1 MKTLLYTLALI
12 AAPLATVTAV
22 AAPVEA
28 VDVQKVEAA
37 FAELEQL
44 QVKMVEILETAKD
57 KESADAAAEELFLII
72 GRVKELQY
80 DARQI
85 NRCDAAVMDKARK
98 PLMKSR
104 LAKLLDLV
112 YLAVKVGVYKIY
124 RRIATEDHTAVSYV
138 EVLPAY
144 DVIVFKPS
152 GAVNLVKRRGLFG
165 ESGQKIFRDN
175 RKGLSIPRL
184 IGGIELLGYLRL
196 CRHIIK
202 GSEGILVKISPSVLI
217 FLISENIRR
226 VSVMRRHRL
235 FKEVTVE
242 NTAENILPEEGLA
255 KETA

>member
-85 NRCDAAVMDKARK
+85 NHCDAATQQRLVKSLIQNALAIDARK
-98 PLMKSR
+98 KAVGKS
-104 LAKLLDLV
+104 LV
-112 YLAVKVGVYKIY
+112 QNGFY
-124 RRIATEDHTAVSYV
+124 
-138 EVLPAY
+138 
-144 DVIVFKPS
+144 
-152 GAVNLVKRRGLFG
+152 
-165 ESGQKIFRDN
+165 
-175 RKGLSIPRL
+175 
-184 IGGIELLGYLRL
+184 
-196 CRHIIK
+196 
-202 GSEGILVKISPSVLI
+202 GSEDLKDAVRAML
-217 FLISENIRR
+217 
-226 VSVMRRHRL
+226 
-235 FKEVTVE
+235 
-242 NTAENILPEEGLA
+242 
-255 KETA
+255 